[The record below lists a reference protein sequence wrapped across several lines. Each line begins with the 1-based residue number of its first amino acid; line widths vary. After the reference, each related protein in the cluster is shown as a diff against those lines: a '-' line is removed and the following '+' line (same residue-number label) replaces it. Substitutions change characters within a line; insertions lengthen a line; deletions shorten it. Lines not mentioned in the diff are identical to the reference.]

1 MPTLVDAEN
10 VLNSMVGIQVARVE
24 QSGEEVSRV
33 HVLSDGS
40 RPVKALVR
48 DITGLFRHQYDVT
61 LEPGAVSI
69 VELNQDVSGDSDGA
83 RPRLAGV
90 AWSREDGIVRV
101 TCRLESD
108 GHVHSQDAEDSD
120 PGRAAARAT
129 LKAVEALV
137 GGVLRLELVDYRVF
151 SSSGG
156 PVVVAVIRTS
166 RGTTVSGSAMGSKDM
181 VETAAKAALDG
192 INRQILWW
200 RHKGSA

>member
-10 VLNSMVGIQVARVE
+10 VLNTMVGIQVARVE
-24 QSGEEVSRV
+24 HSGQEIVRV

-40 RPVKALVR
+40 RPAKALIR

-61 LEPGAVSI
+61 LEPAAVSV
-69 VELNQDVSGDSDGA
+69 VELNQDLPGDGDRA
-83 RPRLAGV
+83 RPRLTGV
-90 AWSREDGIVRV
+90 SWSREDGIVRV

-108 GHVHSQDAEDSD
+108 GMVLSQDAYDSD

-129 LKAVEALV
+129 LKAVEAVV
-137 GGVLRLELVDYRVF
+137 GGVLRLELADYRVF
-151 SSSGG
+151 TSSGG

-181 VETAAKAALDG
+181 VEAAAKAALDG

-200 RHKGSA
+200 RHRGST